1 MKNKYSLLI
10 SLILLILF
18 SATVHGY
25 EEKINCSFETE
36 NEALLWTNTYFED
49 GNSYNGLGAGFVS
62 NPFGEEINSLISH
75 VLEYSEKVYLEAG
88 KTYTLSGAVMN
99 PLSDYS
105 PSPEAHAK
113 LEPSANTVIVDIYG
127 IGDEWEEFSTNF
139 YASETG
145 YYNLAIHLKDGYFD
159 FGFYVDNIILA
170 ESDLKISSLNL
181 VGPDSINIPAEGVT
195 RTKYI
200 PVFKSLDGTII
211 NILTSDTIYF
221 SATNAQG
228 VFFDSLDMC
237 LEVSCIAV
245 PDTIV
250 TIDCTLKNFENLSVS
265 SIDVL
270 LTNNLLENSSFD
282 KENINWQSSSPFEV
296 IEGDN
301 NFISI
306 PTNDYSSFGYY
317 TTLVYDKS
325 LVLVENTLYVLH
337 ARVKSDSP
345 DKEYSLYAKNTSF
358 LEGDTVVFNIT
369 DISGSGWTDVFA
381 AFIPERTGVYNLAVN
396 FSSIYDCNI
405 FIDDIR
411 MCVEE
416 LKPTYLTLHAPG
428 NILIPD
434 TETSFTLS
442 ALMRDQ
448 LGNIINGEEIVLSL
462 DKTNSSVQFDPLN
475 NILTVYPDA
484 PSGEYTLSA
493 YSVNYP
499 EITSSLPITISF
511 DYIGDGGFE
520 NKSVNEWWVVTS
532 PYNTNFSIRNDGTT
546 KKAHINC
553 DGEFFILLNN
563 SYVHLMPNTPYVFNL
578 EAFSNQNATIT
589 AFIED
594 MNGSTHPLVQFNYK
608 TSSDKMNPELFLCEN
623 NIVGRIFFYI
633 ESEDRYSFQLDLD
646 NISLRKSIIEAS
658 NPHVSGELYV
668 NGYAHAEFAFYNSIT
683 NSTQSTSPVINW
695 YMGDSPD
702 GEFIQLTESSRYI
715 YFDTE
720 FNNKY
725 VYFDITPVCAIT
737 GFSGETVKCAPFKLT
752 YSDEQEYT
760 PPINSEELIPPDTSI
775 VTPSSPNTSVAGNLK
790 TTFSD
795 MENHWACEYVKFL
808 SERKIVSGNGN
819 GMFMPDNYITRAEAA
834 KILSLTFSLTS
845 NKNVD
850 KFFDVNVGSWYNKY
864 VSALYENKITSGT
877 SEHLFS
883 PNKKITREEFAVFA
897 IRIYNHL
904 YDEEKPSSPIYSIFI
919 NDAATISS
927 WAVDSVNLAVS
938 LGIIE
943 GNSESCF
950 LPENFTTRG
959 EAAAIIYMLYNLVK

>member
-1 MKNKYSLLI
+1 MKNKYALLI
-10 SLILLILF
+10 SLILLIL
-18 SATVHGY
+18 SSLTVHGY
-25 EEKINCSFETE
+25 NEIINCSFESE
-36 NEALLWTNTYFED
+36 NEAMLWDNTYFDD
-49 GNSYNGLGAGFVS
+49 GNSYSGLGAGFVS
-62 NPFGEEINSLISH
+62 NPFGEETNSLISH

-99 PLSDYS
+99 PLSDYA
-105 PSPEAHAK
+105 PSMQAHAE

-127 IGDEWEEFSTNF
+127 IGDEWGEFSTNF

-145 YYNLAIHLKDGYFD
+145 YYNLAIHLKDGSFD
-159 FGFYVDNIILA
+159 FGFYVDDIILA
-170 ESDLKISSLNL
+170 ERDLKISSLNL

-200 PVFKSLDGTII
+200 PVFKSSDGTII

-221 SATNAQG
+221 STTNSQG
-228 VFFDSLDMC
+228 VFFDSRDMC
-237 LEVSCIAV
+237 LEVSYNAI

-282 KENINWQSSSPFEV
+282 KGNINWQSSSSIDFF
-296 IEGDN
+296 EGDN
-301 NFISI
+301 SFISVA
-306 PTNDYSSFGYY
+306 TNDYSSFGYY
-317 TTLVYDKS
+317 TTLIYDKS
-325 LVLVENTLYVLH
+325 LVLVEKALYVLH

-358 LEGDTVVFNIT
+358 LQGDTVVFNIT
-369 DISGSGWTDVFA
+369 DISGSDWTDVFA
-381 AFIPERTGVYNLAVN
+381 AFVPESTGIYNLAVN

-411 MCVEE
+411 LCVEE

-428 NILIPD
+428 NILVPD
-434 TETSFTLS
+434 TQTSFTLS
-442 ALMRDQ
+442 GLMRDQ
-448 LGNIINGEEIVLSL
+448 LGNIIDGEEIVLSL
-462 DKTNSSVQFDPLN
+462 DKTSSSVQFDPSN
-475 NILTVYPDA
+475 NTLTVSPDA
-484 PSGEYTLSA
+484 PFGEYTLSA
-493 YSVNYP
+493 YSLNYP

-520 NKSVNEWWVVTS
+520 NKRVNEWWVATS

-553 DGEFFILLNN
+553 DGDYFILLNN

-578 EAFSNQNATIT
+578 EAFSNQNASIT

-594 MNGSTHPLVQFNYK
+594 MDGITHPLVQFVYK
-608 TSSDKMNPELFLCEN
+608 TSLGKMNPELFLCEN
-623 NIVGRIFFYI
+623 NIIGRIFFYV
-633 ESEDRYSFQLDLD
+633 ESEDGHSFQFDLD
-646 NISLRKSIIEAS
+646 NISLRKSIIKAT
-658 NPHVSGELYV
+658 NPHVSGEIYV

-683 NSTQSTSPVINW
+683 NSTQATSPVINW
-695 YMGDSPD
+695 YMGDSPN
-702 GEFIQLTESSRYI
+702 GGFIQLTESSRYI

-737 GFSGETVKCAPFKLT
+737 GFSGETVKCIPFKVT
-752 YSDEQEYT
+752 YSEDQEYT
-760 PPINSEELIPPDTSI
+760 PPIDSEELIPPDTDI
-775 VTPSSPNTSVAGNLK
+775 ITPSYPDTFTGGNFK
-790 TTFSD
+790 TPFSD
-795 MENHWACEYVKFL
+795 IENHWSGEYVKFL
-808 SERKIVSGNGN
+808 SDRKIVSGNGN
-819 GMFMPDNYITRAEAA
+819 GMFMPDSFITRAEAA
-834 KILSLTFSLTS
+834 KIISLAFSLKS
-845 NKNVD
+845 NNKAH
-850 KFFDVNVGSWYNKY
+850 KFSDVPPDSWYNKY

-877 SEHLFS
+877 AENLFS
-883 PNKKITREEFAVFA
+883 PNKNITREEFAVFA
-897 IRIYNHL
+897 IRIYNLL

-919 NDAATISS
+919 NDAASISN

-959 EAAAIIYMLYNLVK
+959 EAAAIIYRLYNLVE